1 MPHTPPHFPTH
12 TKHKTEEERER
23 YEGSGQCEE
32 EQDNTRVPHP
42 IRTRGSTTHT
52 PPRHSTGPPRK
63 QKGNTTHNT
72 GRLAQ
77 QHPPFTHHATHHPLC
92 HPTIHDG
99 PTLHH
104 DEGGAHRG
112 YPTTRTTQTR
122 THPHTTHPAKNSARH
137 DSITRQHRSGM
148 SRAQATPP
156 HWVG

>member
-1 MPHTPPHFPTH
+1 MP
-12 TKHKTEEERER
+12 
-23 YEGSGQCEE
+23 Y
-32 EQDNTRVPHP
+32 P